1 MFLSEEVSRMLQLV
15 VFIRKKRSNACR
27 EKSAGAI
34 VMQYSIALH
43 EGQNLQLSDSN
54 RNIPYEGKNAENII
68 PS

>member
-1 MFLSEEVSRMLQLV
+1 MVFFNELFQTVRLS
-15 VFIRKKRSNACR
+15 KWY
-27 EKSAGAI
+27 SAGII

-54 RNIPYEGKNAENII
+54 WNIPYEGKNAENII

>member
-1 MFLSEEVSRMLQLV
+1 MFLSEEISRMLQLV

-27 EKSAGAI
+27 EKSADTI

-54 RNIPYEGKNAENII
+54 
-68 PS
+68 

>member
-1 MFLSEEVSRMLQLV
+1 MVFFNELFQTVRLS
-15 VFIRKKRSNACR
+15 KWC
-27 EKSAGAI
+27 SAGAI